1 MLTYKQY
8 NIDVTE
14 KIVLTD
20 KLTDRQIGT
29 CTCTTFSYVDIC
41 LRFTN

>member
-29 CTCTTFSYVDIC
+29 CTTFSFVGIC